1 MLSGVCSFQLC
12 APWWGLCSLHVVMGM
27 ASNIPFPAG
36 DTRRK
41 RASLVVPTKFP
52 RMTWHPCASPVLA
65 WVSCPF
71 SRSGKWDWS
80 RYEVGLFLQEK
91 DAARQGQEH
100 SVSVDCLSSPPRL
113 PQNWT
118 AETAKDLGPFL
129 MLFSEDELSSVAT
142 KVPLV
147 FHPWKVEGI

>member
-1 MLSGVCSFQLC
+1 M
-12 APWWGLCSLHVVMGM
+12 
-27 ASNIPFPAG
+27 
-36 DTRRK
+36 
-41 RASLVVPTKFP
+41 
-52 RMTWHPCASPVLA
+52 LA

-91 DAARQGQEH
+91 DAARQAQEH

-147 FHPWKVEGI
+147 SHPWKVEGI